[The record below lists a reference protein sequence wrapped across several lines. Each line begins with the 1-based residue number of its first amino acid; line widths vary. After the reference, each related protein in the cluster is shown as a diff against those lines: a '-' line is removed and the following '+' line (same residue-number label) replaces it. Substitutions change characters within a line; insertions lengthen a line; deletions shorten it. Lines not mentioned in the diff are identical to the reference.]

1 VYWGYKDLK
10 SDRKQRIILNRVVEA
25 TYDYRFLLSRGYSY
39 TQALDVVT
47 RRYML
52 NSYEKLLLFRCV
64 HSITY
69 SYETLKKIVYVCPE
83 VVKHDLLV
91 IDFYNILLTVVA
103 LIERRDVFLC
113 DDCLV
118 RDLRGSKLRA
128 GERVFL
134 TESYNI
140 LARTLQQLQFF
151 KEIIVIGDKNV
162 SHSLEDIQAVTRVL
176 SDRLREVRVSYILT
190 SKPDATTIDFAKMEN
205 SVVAST
211 DSVIIEKSHRI
222 LPLTTLVLNN
232 MKIKPLLDFPQLL
245 GLSCPECP

>member
-1 VYWGYKDLK
+1 
-10 SDRKQRIILNRVVEA
+10 
-25 TYDYRFLLSRGYSY
+25 
-39 TQALDVVT
+39 
-47 RRYML
+47 ML

-69 SYETLKKIVYVCPE
+69 SYETLKKIVIVYVCPE
-83 VVKHDLLV
+83 VVKHNLLV

-103 LIERRDVFLC
+103 LIGRRDVFLC

-140 LARTLQQLQFF
+140 LANTLQQLQFF

-162 SHSLEDIQAVTRVL
+162 SHSLEDIQALTRVL